1 MMNENQAFGAA
12 IQHFLEL
19 KSMSRE
25 ELAHKAGGMKKDTID
40 KKLNGDTDTR
50 KGTRRR
56 IISGLGVDYVDF
68 RRIENALQNDEDVF
82 EFLAPAGLPEVQD
95 KLENIEK
102 LVGQLSDSLEGISAP
117 VARIILTN
125 FGARLENWSVG
136 EIEEKFL
143 ELAKEYKELKAQIR
157 DLSSSDPAV
166 QHQRDQALAHT
177 EKGEFDAAI
186 SCLGAARSIDKASR
200 TKLQAAFK
208 ARSISEA
215 QTILANAKILGVRLE
230 YTSAAD
236 ASLSAYTLVSE
247 YSEKM
252 SQAALRATLGF
263 FTDYANDIGEAK
275 SLDDAVHRLKS
286 TVLPRLVE
294 GSSMFREA
302 EHCLADLFFLK
313 GYRRQD
319 NRWLTRAAKTF
330 RSLACQANSEHESEE
345 RLQNVLRLGDT
356 HGEMGL
362 NRNSETQLRL
372 GIGLMAQAIDDLERS
387 GFLDAALNG
396 KIRYGTVRSNL
407 ALLTGDTGDF
417 RKAQVAYGDSK
428 TAALYLNKPVAAARA
443 DWGLAITYIGEAEQT
458 GNIGMFDLAIRACDS
473 ATSII
478 TEQKYPIDWSTIV
491 SNRANAKLERGRK
504 ENGTASLFQSLSDY
518 DIALKYRTPERHLLG
533 YVKSLGN
540 KAIALRLIGE
550 REGDASMVE
559 ESLIQLKRVCKALPK
574 ASGYWQEYYST
585 ELNLAQLALKKT

>member
-1 MMNENQAFGAA
+1 
-12 IQHFLEL
+12 
-19 KSMSRE
+19 
-25 ELAHKAGGMKKDTID
+25 
-40 KKLNGDTDTR
+40 
-50 KGTRRR
+50 
-56 IISGLGVDYVDF
+56 
-68 RRIENALQNDEDVF
+68 
-82 EFLAPAGLPEVQD
+82 
-95 KLENIEK
+95 
-102 LVGQLSDSLEGISAP
+102 
-117 VARIILTN
+117 
-125 FGARLENWSVG
+125 
-136 EIEEKFL
+136 
-143 ELAKEYKELKAQIR
+143 
-157 DLSSSDPAV
+157 
-166 QHQRDQALAHT
+166 
-177 EKGEFDAAI
+177 
-186 SCLGAARSIDKASR
+186 
-200 TKLQAAFK
+200 
-208 ARSISEA
+208 
-215 QTILANAKILGVRLE
+215 
-230 YTSAAD
+230 
-236 ASLSAYTLVSE
+236 
-247 YSEKM
+247 
-252 SQAALRATLGF
+252 
-263 FTDYANDIGEAK
+263 
-275 SLDDAVHRLKS
+275 
-286 TVLPRLVE
+286 
-294 GSSMFREA
+294 
-302 EHCLADLFFLK
+302 
-313 GYRRQD
+313 
-319 NRWLTRAAKTF
+319 
-330 RSLACQANSEHESEE
+330 
-345 RLQNVLRLGDT
+345 
-356 HGEMGL
+356 MGL